1 MTRPAQPMPRSRTL
15 RVVAAIVVSF
25 AALAGTIIVLLK
37 MKIIGFTVAML
48 MLVTLL
54 GMYVGFGALIAAY
67 LLISKL
73 E

>member
-1 MTRPAQPMPRSRTL
+1 MPRSRTL
-15 RVVAAIVVSF
+15 RVIAAIVVSF
-25 AALAGTIIVLLK
+25 ASLAGTIIVLLK

-67 LLISKL
+67 LLINKL
-73 E
+73 K

>member
-1 MTRPAQPMPRSRTL
+1 MPRSRTL

>member
-1 MTRPAQPMPRSRTL
+1 MPRSRTL

-25 AALAGTIIVLLK
+25 AALVGTIIILLK
-37 MKIIGFTVAML
+37 MDIIGFTVAKL

-73 E
+73 D

>member
-1 MTRPAQPMPRSRTL
+1 MPRSRTL
-15 RVVAAIVVSF
+15 RVAAAIVVSF
-25 AALAGTIIVLLK
+25 AGLAGVIIVLLK

-54 GMYVGFGALIAAY
+54 GMYVGFGASIAAY

>member
-1 MTRPAQPMPRSRTL
+1 MPRSRTL
-15 RVVAAIVVSF
+15 KVVAAIVVSF
-25 AALAGTIIVLLK
+25 AGLAGTIIVLLK
-37 MKIIGFTVAML
+37 MEIIGFTVAML
-48 MLVTLL
+48 MLATLL

>member
-1 MTRPAQPMPRSRTL
+1 MPRGRAL

-67 LLISKL
+67 LLINKL

>member
-1 MTRPAQPMPRSRTL
+1 MPRSRTL

-25 AALAGTIIVLLK
+25 AGLAGTIILLLK

-54 GMYVGFGALIAAY
+54 GLYVGFGALVAAY
-67 LLISKL
+67 LLVNKL
-73 E
+73 D

>member
-1 MTRPAQPMPRSRTL
+1 MAAPMPRGRTL

>member
-1 MTRPAQPMPRSRTL
+1 MPRRRTL
-15 RVVAAIVVSF
+15 KVVAAIVVSF
-25 AALAGTIIVLLK
+25 AVLAGTIIILLK

-67 LLISKL
+67 VLISKL